1 MLELSPGLDD
11 RALAAIAT
19 LEREVLEADGGRLKL
34 EWGTLRSRRPEEVN
48 DLLWWDGDR
57 LVGFLGSYSFG
68 GGEPEV
74 TGMVAPDARRSGVA
88 TRLLDVAVPLWQAKG
103 HRRVLLVVPRA
114 SDAGRALAL
123 NRGGSLDHSEH
134 AMALVG
140 TPDEGTPDPHLTLRP
155 AEQADV
161 PELSRLM
168 EAAFG
173 RPAFDLADE
182 ISSGR
187 SRTLVVERDGA
198 PVGTLR
204 VSDEDEG
211 AGIYGFVVDPA
222 LQGRGIGRDV
232 LRRVCRQLRADG
244 VERVG
249 LEVAVDNPHALG
261 LYTSTGFTEVTTEDY
276 YALPVPEGP

>member
-1 MLELSPGLDD
+1 MLELSSGLDD
-11 RALAAIAT
+11 RALAAIAA
-19 LEREVLEADGGRLKL
+19 LEREVLAADGGRLKL
-34 EWGTLRSRRPEEVN
+34 EWGVLRARSAEEVN
-48 DLLWWDGDR
+48 DLRWWDGDR

-74 TGMVAPDARRSGVA
+74 TGMVAPGTRRAGVA
-88 TRLLDVAVPLWQAKG
+88 TRLLDAAVPLWQAKG

-123 NRGGSLDHSEH
+123 GRGGSLDHSEH
-134 AMALVG
+134 AMVLVG
-140 TPDEGTPDPHLTLRP
+140 TPDEGTPDPSLGLRP
-155 AEQADV
+155 AELSDV
-161 PELSRLM
+161 PELSRLL

-182 ISSGR
+182 VSSGR
-187 SRTLVVERDGA
+187 SRTLVIERDGA

-204 VSDEDEG
+204 VNDEDEG

-222 LQGRGIGRDV
+222 LQGKGIGRDV
-232 LRRVCRQLRADG
+232 LRRVCRQLRAEG
-244 VERVG
+244 VERIG

-261 LYTSTGFTEVTTEDY
+261 LYTSTGFAEVTTEDY
-276 YALPVPEGP
+276 YALVVPAAP